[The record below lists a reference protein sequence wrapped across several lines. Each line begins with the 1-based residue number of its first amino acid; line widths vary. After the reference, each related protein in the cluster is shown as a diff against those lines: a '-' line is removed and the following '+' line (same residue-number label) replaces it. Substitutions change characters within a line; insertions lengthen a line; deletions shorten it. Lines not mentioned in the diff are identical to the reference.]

1 MTEHPRLPLPAETM
15 IRMAALKLQDSRRN
29 FRSRQV
35 LAALDYLHEVLRVYG
50 QLPWPP
56 KPEEIPHAHQD

>member
-15 IRMAALKLQDSRRN
+15 IRLAATKLIDSRRN

-35 LAALDYLHEVLRVYG
+35 LAALDYLSAVLTEYG

-56 KPEEIPHAHQD
+56 KTEERE

>member
-1 MTEHPRLPLPAETM
+1 MYHGLIITQRLAASPTP
-15 IRMAALKLQDSRRN
+15 AALIDSRRN

-56 KPEEIPHAHQD
+56 KPEEIPHAHHD

>member
-1 MTEHPRLPLPAETM
+1 M

-56 KPEEIPHAHQD
+56 KPQEIPHAHHD